1 MLNGLLT
8 HHHGEIRND
17 RNQPFDEQ
25 TYLDAL
31 AGCGY
36 RNCYYGKWHAGPGT
50 AYDHCC
56 EGFSY
61 PSYNNPYTKPEYQA
75 YLERMGLPEPD
86 ICIEHAFRPKIAEGP
101 GHRQSGEWCNEHA
114 SGIMQGSKEA
124 HEAFFLAN
132 TACDKLRQLAA
143 DGDGRPWHLR
153 VDFWGP
159 HQPYFPTREYADPY
173 PPEQIPEYGSF
184 RDTLENKPDVYR
196 TEKNP
201 RISVDDKLIQPSPL
215 PWSIWQEVLSR
226 CYGQITMMDEAAG
239 RILDTLDELG
249 LAENTLVIW
258 TTDHGD
264 AVACH
269 GGHFDKMSYMP
280 EEMLRVPMAVR
291 LPGRI
296 PAGQE
301 SDMLVSLMDVAPTI
315 LDAADTAFEHAP
327 DGVSLLPLC
336 EGRAAAWREDL
347 MCESYGHVEQHV
359 ARILYAGRHK
369 YVYNV
374 GDVDELY
381 DLEADPFEMRN
392 LVDDPACR
400 ELLED
405 MQSRLAAWRDR
416 TGDTTDAHPEA

>member
-8 HHHGEIRND
+8 HNHREVRND
-17 RNQPFDEQ
+17 QNQPFDEQ
-25 TYLDAL
+25 TYLDVL

-61 PSYNNPYTKPEYQA
+61 PSYNNPYIQPEYKA
-75 YLERMGLPEPD
+75 YLERMGLPEPE
-86 ICIEHAFRPKIAEGP
+86 IHIEHSFWPDRVLEGP
-101 GHRQSGEWCNEHA
+101 GWKQDSPGCNEHA
-114 SGIMQGSKEA
+114 SGIIQGSKEA
-124 HEAFFLAN
+124 HEALFLAN
-132 TACDKLRQLAA
+132 SACEKLRQLAA
-143 DGDGRPWHLR
+143 AGRPWHLR

-159 HQPYFPTREYADPY
+159 HQPYFPTREYADAY

-184 RDTLENKPDVYR
+184 CDTLEDKPAVYR

-201 RISVDDKLIQPSPL
+201 RISRDDKLIQPSPL

-301 SDMLVSLMDVAPTI
+301 SDKLVSLMDVAPTI
-315 LDAADTAFEHAP
+315 LDAADTAFERVP

-336 EGRAAAWREDL
+336 EGKDVAWREDL
-347 MCESYGHVEQHV
+347 MFETYGHGEAHFGRGVV
-359 ARILYAGRHK
+359 TGRHK
-369 YVYNV
+369 YIWNN
-374 GDVDELY
+374 GQLEEFY

-392 LVDDPACR
+392 LIDDPACR

-405 MQSRLAAWRDR
+405 MQSRLAAWRDK
-416 TGDTTDAHPEA
+416 TGDTMSPHSDR